1 MNSILLNKHLLHRA
15 GFGVDLKDISRIK
28 NSSPQEIWKELLKK
42 SEKYSPIKIN
52 LEDFSAYKPK
62 EANAEMKKF
71 FQKKN
76 KEENAE
82 IILNW
87 YQNMISGEAQLRE
100 KMTFFLDRN
109 FCYKKCSK
117 QVQSSA
123 PKYHQRKRIG

>member
-87 YQNMISGEAQLRE
+87 YQNMISDEAQLRE
-100 KMTFFLDRN
+100 KMTFSGQEFLL
-109 FCYKKCSK
+109 
-117 QVQSSA
+117 QEM
-123 PKYHQRKRIG
+123 